1 MGVSGPE
8 PHPFRPYNTR
18 HLWGLGVMEEAGGL
32 RPRPAPRKPT
42 QPSADYW
49 EESGGQQPR
58 VFSQGPSISSLRF
71 VSGYRCGPK
80 TASLHPF
87 NNRGFP
93 DWRCRRRSKGAPR
106 LSTRTGIIPTLWA
119 PDSALRGPRPSP
131 FLQGMPR
138 RLGCARTRASR
149 SPRPSHRVP
158 VLQGCGG
165 AACPPP
171 DYRLPQS
178 PRLRARPGLSRER
191 IPCCRSASPCWRL
204 RSDQRP

>member
-131 FLQGMPR
+131 SSRACPGASGAPELGLLAVPGRVTASPSSRDAEGRPAR
-138 RLGCARTRASR
+138 RQTIASPSLRGCARALAFPGSAYLAVDLL
-149 SPRPSHRVP
+149 HHV
-158 VLQGCGG
+158 GG
-165 AACPPP
+165 
-171 DYRLPQS
+171 
-178 PRLRARPGLSRER
+178 
-191 IPCCRSASPCWRL
+191 
-204 RSDQRP
+204 